1 MSEKQYVDIN
11 AVVDY
16 SGISKQTTRKWVL
29 AGHIPKD
36 TYIKVGDT
44 YRYNIEAMEKAFLE
58 RNEDADVD

>member
-16 SGISKQTTRKWVL
+16 FGISKQ
-29 AGHIPKD
+29 